1 MSVWRRKA
9 LELFPD
15 ERPYIQD
22 GETTIYQLF
31 FLLLPRCRQAH
42 KNGNTKE
49 LEKIYGFAE
58 WCFRQRAQNMWNAAG
73 VAFYEHLGDE
83 PETRDEMHLWVK
95 PDIFEDILSLLQYR
109 MRQDDLTLVQ
119 RRFNEIKRSTPTS
132 RL

>member
-1 MSVWRRKA
+1 MSAWRRKA

-15 ERPYIQD
+15 ERREIQD
-22 GETTIYQLF
+22 GRTTIYQLF

-42 KNGNTKE
+42 KDDDIKE
-49 LEKIYGFAE
+49 LGKIYGYAE
-58 WCFRQRAQNMWNAAG
+58 WCFRQRAQSLWNSAG

-95 PDIFEDILSLLQYR
+95 PDIFDDVLSLLQRR

-132 RL
+132 HL